1 MPGDVSGGS
10 GKQMLLELIDMLQ
23 YMQEVEELVIISATV
38 LPT

>member
-23 YMQEVEELVIISATV
+23 YMQEVEELVIIPATV